1 MTINPAHAPI
11 TSRSTL
17 TAFWQNV
24 LGASRPQGRSLWLAF
39 HDENGRVHKAL
50 TQIDG
55 LALRPD
61 ADAVANLALVV
72 SSIAEESPD
81 ITGALVL
88 LERGG
93 TSGASPFEESWAD
106 ALTLALEGYLHW
118 PVMVAAP
125 GKLAEVPLWTS
136 AA

>member
-1 MTINPAHAPI
+1 MTINEAFTPVTDRSSLSTFWRDALK
-11 TSRSTL
+11 TSY
-17 TAFWQNV
+17 
-24 LGASRPQGRSLWLAF
+24 PQGRSLWLAF
-39 HDENGRVHKAL
+39 HDERGRVHHAL

-61 ADAVANLALVV
+61 ADAVANLAHIV
-72 SSIAEESPD
+72 SSIVDESPD
-81 ITGALVL
+81 VVGALVL

-106 ALTLALEGYLHW
+106 ALTLALEGYVRW
-118 PVMVAAP
+118 PIMVAAP
-125 GKLAEVPLWTS
+125 GKLTDVPLWTS